1 MPSGRLVT
9 GLIECKGIRALDWE
23 GDIPSRKSCGRM
35 QYRSPRFDIIFY
47 SATLSALMLAVIYLV
62 FIHDGKFK
70 IDFVL
75 WRVLVSIPLLILSY
89 WLRELLNELRIYP
102 AKLMK
107 KHIWTLKEMME
118 LTGKDRKETERIMTH
133 VLESCFEVDQKNIL

>member
-1 MPSGRLVT
+1 
-9 GLIECKGIRALDWE
+9 
-23 GDIPSRKSCGRM
+23 
-35 QYRSPRFDIIFY
+35 
-47 SATLSALMLAVIYLV
+47 MLAVIYLV